1 MMLMVRHVNRIYFKR
16 NFFYFHNV
24 TSFTRVPVTKIVEY
38 EINNIHRRFASSFGI
53 WTIKEAQGPGLGI
66 DFNHLCGKVSEWSKM
81 G

>member
-1 MMLMVRHVNRIYFKR
+1 MLMVRHVNRIYFKR

-53 WTIKEAQGPGLGI
+53 
-66 DFNHLCGKVSEWSKM
+66 
-81 G
+81 